1 MSDPNNAAG
10 GGANPPQDPSANI
23 PIGAAAAQANQPAEG

>member
-10 GGANPPQDPSANI
+10 GGANPPQDPNANI
-23 PIGAAAAQANQPAEG
+23 PIGVAAAQANQPAEG